1 MSAAPVLEESAP
13 VAERRYVL
21 PADVELL
28 AVTESDSDAF
38 AEVGLTLGE
47 VAVLRPGSRERP
59 RVVPAEAAALLEC
72 FRRPSTVG
80 DAVLAH
86 CAQWGGDPMSI
97 LEAAF
102 PVLVALSQAELLAVD
117 GTAAAAALAPRLE
130 PGDRVGD
137 VTVEQPLRLVRD
149 GEVWRAR
156 AVDGARA
163 AVKVVASGALGLDL
177 LAREAAALTRL
188 GELAPGLA
196 PVLLAHEPSPAT
208 GGDRGELSGALALSW
223 VDGVPVDAAA
233 QRIAAALPMPLG
245 WQADGAVRV
254 LLVAVAEAYAR
265 LHESGVVHGDVHP
278 GNVLVAADGTVK
290 LLDFGLARVLDSSFS
305 DAPRTAGGEYI
316 DPQTAAAV
324 LAGEP
329 LPQVSCAAEQY
340 SVAALLWR
348 LLTCGPAVDL
358 DHDRVVAMRQVC
370 HEQPP
375 SLLDCGAAGWPE
387 GERVLRRALAKTPA
401 ERYPTMRDL
410 ARALSAAVTDVD
422 SDSCCAAEC
431 ADRAGHSRS
440 ASWPTY
446 DLTRFEV
453 GGVLWQRA
461 TPALSSDLA
470 SALAELAVRSGDT
483 DAADL
488 SRMWSLR

>member
-1 MSAAPVLEESAP
+1 MSAAT
-13 VAERRYVL
+13 VAADPATVGERCYVL

-28 AVTESDSDAF
+28 VVTESDADAY
-38 AEVGLTLGE
+38 AGVGLTLGE

-72 FRRPSTVG
+72 FRRPSTVS

-86 CAQWGGDPMSI
+86 CAQWGGDPIST

-117 GTAAAAALAPRLE
+117 GTAAAAALAPRLQ
-130 PGDRVGD
+130 PGDRVGG

-156 AVDGARA
+156 TEDGLPA
-163 AVKVVASGALGLDL
+163 AVKVVVSGALGLDL
-177 LAREAAALTRL
+177 LGREAAALTRL

-196 PVLLAHEPSPAT
+196 PVLLAHEPSNSTA
-208 GGDRGELSGALALSW
+208 GDRSELSGALALSW
-223 VDGVPVDAAA
+223 VDGIPVDGAAH
-233 QRIAAALPMPLG
+233 RIAAALPIPLG
-245 WQADGAVRV
+245 RQADGAVRL

-278 GNVLVAADGTVK
+278 GNVLVDADGTVT
-290 LLDFGLARVLDSSFS
+290 LLDFGLARVHDSAFS
-305 DAPRTAGGEYI
+305 DAPRTAGGEYV

-329 LPQVSCAAEQY
+329 LPQVTCAAEQY

-358 DHDRVVAMRQVC
+358 DHDRAVAMRQVC
-370 HEQPP
+370 HERPP
-375 SLLDCGAAGWPE
+375 SLLDCGAAPWPD
-387 GERVLRRALAKTPA
+387 GERVLRRALAKDPA
-401 ERYPTMRDL
+401 ERYPTMRAVAQAL
-410 ARALSAAVTDVD
+410 AAALA
-422 SDSCCAAEC
+422 
-431 ADRAGHSRS
+431 ADRAVPTDHAACTAGAGCHP
-440 ASWPTY
+440 AGTGPTY
-446 DLTRFEV
+446 DLSRFEV
-453 GGVLWQRA
+453 GGVLWQRS
-461 TPALSSDLA
+461 TPALSCDLA
-470 SALAELAVRSGDT
+470 SDLTELAARTGGT

-488 SRMWSLR
+488 ARLWSLR